1 MANISQER
9 RGSLL
14 LPGVVSVNIRPEGI
28 SGQHLT
34 GETWVSAVARCTQ
47 CKH

>member
-1 MANISQER
+1 MASFSQER

-14 LPGVVSVNIRPEGI
+14 LQGVLSVNIRPEGI

-34 GETWVSAVARCTQ
+34 GEMWVSAVARCTQ